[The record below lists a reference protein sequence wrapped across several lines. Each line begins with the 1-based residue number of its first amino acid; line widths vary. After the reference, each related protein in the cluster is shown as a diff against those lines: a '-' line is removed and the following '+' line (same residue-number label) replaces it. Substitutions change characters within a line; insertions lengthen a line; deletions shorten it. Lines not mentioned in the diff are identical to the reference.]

1 MRKKALVTGSAG
13 FIGSHLCRALVS
25 LGWEVIGID
34 GFIDNY
40 PRKLKEENLT
50 VLRTK
55 PNFVFSEK
63 DLITAQLK
71 THLDGVDFVFHQ
83 AGQPGVRESWGDKF
97 SQYLQN
103 NILTTQY
110 LLEAVKDY
118 AIKKFIYASSS
129 SIYGNTTDLPMK
141 ESQLPTPFSP
151 YGVSKLAAEQLC
163 RLYYE
168 NYQVPTIVLRYF
180 TVYGPRQRPE
190 MAISSFIQSILR
202 DRPISL
208 YGDGNQ
214 RRDFTYVD
222 DIIKANLLAAESSL
236 LGEVFNVGSGKPE
249 KLIDLV
255 RTLETILNK
264 KILINF
270 STKQK
275 GDVGETYA
283 DISKI
288 QEKLGFIPSYALE
301 EGLVKQIAAVI
312 DDFK

>member
-13 FIGSHLCRALVS
+13 FIGSHLCAALVR

-40 PRKLKEENLT
+40 PRRLKEKNIADLCS
-50 VLRTK
+50 K
-55 PNFVFSEK
+55 PNFLFVEN
-63 DLITAQLK
+63 DLTTTQLAA
-71 THLDGVDFVFHQ
+71 LLAGVDFVFHQ

-97 SQYLQN
+97 NQYLQH

-110 LLEAVKDY
+110 LLEAVKDSK
-118 AIKKFIYASSS
+118 IKKFIYASSS
-129 SIYGNTTDLPMK
+129 SIYGNTTRLPMK
-141 ESQLPTPFSP
+141 ESQLPHPFSP

-163 RLYYE
+163 RLYFE
-168 NYQVPTIVLRYF
+168 NYRVPTIALRYF

-190 MAISSFIQSILR
+190 MAISSFIQTILQGK
-202 DRPISL
+202 PISI

-222 DIIKANLLAAESSL
+222 DIIQANLLAAESSL
-236 LGEVFNVGSGKPE
+236 AGEVFNVGSGKPE
-249 KLIDLV
+249 KLIDVV

-264 KILINF
+264 KVLINF

-275 GDVGETYA
+275 GDVRETYA

-288 QEKLGFIPSYALE
+288 QEYLGFIPSYALK
-301 EGLVKQIAAVI
+301 EGLVKQIASVI
-312 DDFK
+312 DHFK